1 MIIKTWACLNRHC
14 LRVFDSTA
22 GDYPPCP
29 RCGGIRVKW
38 VPRALN
44 IKSEKTVMTDRDVR
58 QLQEVYG
65 DKNYRSPKRYES
77 AAPKVNPTAVPGKT
91 MRFAP
96 AGVQGW
102 AADVPIGPDGNPL
115 AYCAPSGVTAKISPT
130 LGQRASVARVGGR
143 RLGVGGRFEGSWRP
157 PGGIPR

>member
-14 LRVFDSTA
+14 VNVFDSTA

-38 VPRALN
+38 MPRALN
-44 IKSEKTVMTDRDVR
+44 IKSEKTAMTDRDVR
-58 QLQEVYG
+58 DLQKVYG
-65 DKNYRSPKRYES
+65 DRNFNSPRRGES
-77 AAPKVNPTAVPGKT
+77 AAPKVNPVTTPGKT
-91 MRFAP
+91 MRYAP

-102 AADVPIGPDGNPL
+102 AAEVPIDRNGNPV
-115 AYCAPSGVTAKISPT
+115 AYCATSGVTSKISAAI
-130 LGQRASVARVGGR
+130 GQRVSASRLGGKT
-143 RLGVGGRFEGSWRP
+143 LGVGANIEKAWRP